1 MKQNKKYEEDHVS
14 EVHEKKPCKDD
25 LGSDSQSEYTEEEEQ
40 CDDTI
45 EKLRAILMNLMEM
58 HIRFRHQQGWPAM
71 IKKDPDG
78 DFLRTPKRSSNRYH
92 VMYFNDGRRSWLH
105 HKRLRPFKPKE
116 NMVIHGPFH
125 HYIHRVV
132 KACQACKIP
141 LNEMLEKYKT
151 SESFT

>member
-1 MKQNKKYEEDHVS
+1 
-14 EVHEKKPCKDD
+14 
-25 LGSDSQSEYTEEEEQ
+25 
-40 CDDTI
+40 
-45 EKLRAILMNLMEM
+45 
-58 HIRFRHQQGWPAM
+58 M

-105 HKRLRPFKPKE
+105 HQRLRPFKPKE

-141 LNEMLEKYKT
+141 LNERLEKYKT
-151 SESFT
+151 SESFR